1 MKKILIPFICI
12 LLALA
17 GCSGKP
23 AIPETSDEMNNFIGE
38 GFKQT
43 LILLVEANRFTVEEA
58 FIENTLAV
66 DKNDS
71 VTENGKTYYRVTSER
86 FSSAEAIYNYIKAA
100 YTEEKASELISSGIY
115 ADIDGKLYCSQISKK
130 ASKSD
135 SMQYSIECISKTEDK
150 CVFKAIP
157 DKGKKAEMTAVL
169 IDGKWKLEDIYT
181 KI

>member
-1 MKKILIPFICI
+1 M
-12 LLALA
+12 A
-17 GCSGKP
+17 GCSGNTNTTE
-23 AIPETSDEMNNFIGE
+23 ASDNVNNFIGE

-43 LILLVEANRFTVEEA
+43 LILLVEANRFAVEEA
-58 FIENTLAV
+58 FVENTLAV

-86 FSSAEAIYNYIKAA
+86 FTSAESIYNYIKAA
-100 YTEEKASELISSGIY
+100 YIEEKASELISSGIY
-115 ADIDGKLYCSQISKK
+115 VDIDGKLYCSQISKK

-135 SMQYSIECISKTEDK
+135 SVPYSIECISKTEDK

-169 IDGKWKLEDIYT
+169 VDGKWKLDDIYT

>member
-17 GCSGKP
+17 GCSDNSNSS
-23 AIPETSDEMNNFIGE
+23 ETPDNVNNFIGE

-58 FIENTLAV
+58 FIENTLTV
-66 DKNDS
+66 DKNDT
-71 VTENGKTYYRVTSER
+71 VKENGKTYYRVISDR

-100 YTEEKASELISSGIY
+100 YTDEKAEEIISSGIY
-115 ADIDGKLYCSQISKK
+115 ADINGKLYCSKNNTKTSESESK
-130 ASKSD
+130 
-135 SMQYSIECISKTEDK
+135 QYAIECISKTEDK
-150 CVFKAIP
+150 CVFTAKP
-157 DKGKKAEMTAVL
+157 EKGKKAEMTAILV
-169 IDGKWKLEDIYT
+169 DGKWKLEDIYT